1 MSQGE
6 HDEQAVN
13 RDDPGSAGEPHGAG
27 ADPSPAP
34 DDRTPQPERLG
45 FADRLWVWLGGHAPS
60 TPRQRARA
68 RALRRGLV
76 AGGVLI
82 LVGSVI
88 KLPLLI
94 LSPGP
99 TYNTIGE
106 VDGQPMIVITGT
118 QTYPTEGALDMTTV
132 SERGGTSGGVHL
144 GEALVAW
151 VAPAGTVV
159 PRESIYGPDVDGEKI
174 SQRNDQLFATSQS
187 DAVAAAMKE
196 LGIPTEETVVVTQ
209 VSGGS
214 PADGIVEAGD
224 TIVAV
229 NGQPVSAPA
238 EVGEEV
244 RSGEVGDTVT
254 LDVLRAGEDGG
265 QPQELTLEVVTEA
278 NPAAAAEDPSADPVP
293 YLGILV
299 GTVHEAPFPIT
310 FSLDNVGGPSA
321 GMMFSL
327 AIVDMLTPGP
337 LTGGSHVAGTGTID
351 PEGVVGPIGG
361 ITQKLK
367 GAKRAGATLFLAP
380 KDNCDAVAGNEPAG
394 LTVVPVGTLG
404 EARDVVEKWV
414 ADPEAQFPSCTSVV
428 AAPAG

>member
-1 MSQGE
+1 MSEPE
-6 HDEQAVN
+6 HDEHSGEALP
-13 RDDPGSAGEPHGAG
+13 DAGGA
-27 ADPSPAP
+27 AA
-34 DDRTPQPERLG
+34 PQPERPG
-45 FADRLWVWLGGHAPS
+45 FTDRLWVWFGGHVPR

-76 AGGVLI
+76 AGGILV

-118 QTYPTEGALDMTTV
+118 TTYPTEGALDMTTV

-151 VAPAGTVV
+151 VAPTGTVV

-214 PADGIVEAGD
+214 PADGIVQAGD

-229 NGQPVSAPA
+229 NGQPVSASA

-254 LDVLRAGEDGG
+254 LDVLRAGEEGAEG
-265 QPQELTLEVVTEA
+265 SEGEEGEQPQELTLEVVTEA
-278 NPAAAAEDPSADPVP
+278 NPVAAAEDPAADPVP

-327 AIVDMLTPGP
+327 AIIDMLTPGP
-337 LTGGSHVAGTGTID
+337 LTGGGHVAGTGTID

-380 KDNCDAVAGNEPAG
+380 KDNCDDVAGSEPAG

-404 EARDVVEKWV
+404 EARDVVEAWV
-414 ADPEAQFPSCTSVV
+414 GDPEAEFPSCTSVA